1 MKEKTSNAYTS
12 SLFTRIK
19 SRDNR
24 FEVVIEKPDKNKLRI
39 ATSFSL
45 SCYKKFTDAIDKIEY
60 LKLDRIQNNED
71 KTSFMYIELL
81 ANDSLT
87 LLINHLPELIYL
99 FIEKEIPESGIYKGT
114 ADGYN

>member
-1 MKEKTSNAYTS
+1 MKKQTSNAHIS

-81 ANDSLT
+81 ANDSLS
-87 LLINHLPELIYL
+87 LLINDLPALMCL
-99 FIEKEIPESGIYKGT
+99 FVEKEIPGSGRYKGT
-114 ADGYN
+114 VDGYN